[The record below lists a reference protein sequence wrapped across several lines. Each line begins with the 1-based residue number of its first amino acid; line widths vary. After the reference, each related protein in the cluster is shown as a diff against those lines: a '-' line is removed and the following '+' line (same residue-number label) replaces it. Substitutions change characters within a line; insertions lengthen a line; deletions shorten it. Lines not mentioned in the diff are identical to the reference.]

1 MKILVTGFE
10 PFGGEAEN
18 ASGVAVVKLA
28 KATPPDGAHIVTAP
42 LPVTWSG
49 AGPALL
55 AAVEEHHPDAI
66 VAVGEAGGRQSVT
79 PERWA
84 QNLGHGRIPDNDGV
98 VRLAA
103 PLAKGP
109 ERLESR
115 IEPEGLV
122 AAIRTAGVP
131 AEVSD
136 DAGAFLCNAV
146 FWTAL
151 HRTDLPATFIHV
163 PAVRTR
169 GTATIGAETD
179 PEHALTDSTLS
190 FDDIAVALMAVVNAI
205 GQGGHPSP
213 HAR

>member
-10 PFGGEAEN
+10 PFGGETEN
-18 ASGVAVVKLA
+18 ASGVAVEKLA
-28 KATPPDGAHIVTAP
+28 GLTPPDGAHIVTAT
-42 LPVTWSG
+42 LPVTWSA
-49 AGPALL
+49 AGSALL

-66 VAVGEAGGRQSVT
+66 VAVGEAGGRQAVT

-84 QNLGHGRIPDNDGV
+84 RNLGHGRIPDNDGV
-98 VRLAA
+98 VREAT
-103 PLAKGP
+103 PLVEGP

-122 AAIRTAGVP
+122 TAIRTAGLP

-169 GTATIGAETD
+169 GAAAIGAETD
-179 PEHALTDSTLS
+179 PGHVPTASALS
-190 FDDIAVALMAVVNAI
+190 FDDLATALKAAVKTVTEEGRASHH
-205 GQGGHPSP
+205 G
-213 HAR
+213 R

>member
-10 PFGGEAEN
+10 PFGGETEN
-18 ASGVAVVKLA
+18 ASGAAVDKLRELA
-28 KATPPDGAHIVTAP
+28 PPDGARIVTAI

-55 AAVEEHHPDAI
+55 RAVEEHRPDAV
-66 VAVGEAGGRQSVT
+66 VAVGEAGGRAAVT

-84 QNLGHGRIPDNDGV
+84 TNLGHGRIPDNDGAI
-98 VRLAA
+98 RDAA
-103 PLAKGP
+103 PLAEGP

-115 IEPEGLV
+115 VDPAALV
-122 AAIRTAGVP
+122 RAIKDAGVP

-151 HRTDLPATFIHV
+151 HRTDLPAAFIHV
-163 PAVRTR
+163 PAVRAR
-169 GTATIGAETD
+169 GSARIGAETD
-179 PEHALTDSTLS
+179 LDHAPANSALS
-190 FDDIAVALMAVVNAI
+190 FDDLADALAAVVHAVALESRSR
-205 GQGGHPSP
+205 PS
-213 HAR
+213 